1 MARVRSPNYPSL
13 SLPSAID
20 AARKIYDKEHT
31 HKADPEVM
39 AKALGYSGMNG
50 ASATALS
57 ALKKYGLL
65 LDEGKQLK
73 ISSDALTI
81 LVDPKDSVERAK
93 LIVKAAFSPQLFSDL
108 NEQYG
113 ETVPS
118 DENMRA
124 YLLKRAFSPSTVDAP
139 IRAYRETMEL
149 VSEVKKLYD
158 DPASGQE
165 MPDGQERGAGA
176 SDTDLNRQPPP
187 PSGMQRR
194 STNSEAP
201 MRQDVFSIEE
211 GAVTIEWP
219 ALLSEASL
227 KDIEDWLTIVKR
239 KISRSVPKIEPSED
253 QTEK

>member
-158 DPASGQE
+158 QTAQGQE
-165 MPDGQERGAGA
+165 MQDDPLASEQQREPTRNPGGGA
-176 SDTDLNRQPPP
+176 
-187 PSGMQRR
+187 PSKQYQ
-194 STNSEAP
+194 SSVNPS

-219 ALLSEASL
+219 AALSVESL

-239 KISRSVPKIEPSED
+239 KISRSVQKPEADGKPEAE
-253 QTEK
+253 E

>member
-73 ISSDALTI
+73 ISADALTI

-139 IRAYRETMEL
+139 IRTYRETMEL

-158 DPASGQE
+158 QAAQEVQDNLLASEQQRE
-165 MPDGQERGAGA
+165 STR
-176 SDTDLNRQPPP
+176 N
-187 PSGMQRR
+187 PSGG
-194 STNSEAP
+194 AP
-201 MRQDVFSIEE
+201 SKQYQSNVNPSMRQDVFSIEE

-219 ALLSEASL
+219 AALSVESL
-227 KDIEDWLTIVKR
+227 KDVEDWLTIVKR
-239 KISRSVPKIEPSED
+239 KISRSVQKPEANGKPEAE
-253 QTEK
+253 E

>member
-1 MARVRSPNYPSL
+1 MGRIRSPNYPSM
-13 SLPSAID
+13 SLPASIE

-31 HKADPEVM
+31 HKADPAVM
-39 AKALGYSGMNG
+39 AKALGYGGMNG

-73 ISSDALTI
+73 ISPEALTI
-81 LVDPKDSVERAK
+81 LVDPKDSTERAK
-93 LIVKAAFSPQLFSDL
+93 LIVAAAFSPNLFSEL
-108 NEQYG
+108 KEQYG

-124 YLLKRAFSPSTVDAP
+124 YLLKRGFSPSTVDAP
-139 IRAYRETMEL
+139 IRAYRETIEL
-149 VSEVKKLYD
+149 VSEIKKLYNED
-158 DPASGQE
+158 ANEDVR
-165 MPDGQERGAGA
+165 PDAGSSSEPQA
-176 SDTDLNRQPPP
+176 NPSTANRVNPP
-187 PSGMQRR
+187 QR
-194 STNSEAP
+194 STTGNPS

-219 ALLSEASL
+219 AALSVDSL

-239 KISRSVPKIEPSED
+239 KISRSVQKPDAEAETDAED
-253 QTEK
+253 

>member
-73 ISSDALTI
+73 ISADALTI

-93 LIVKAAFSPQLFSDL
+93 LIVKAAFNPQLFSDL

-158 DPASGQE
+158 QTAPGQE
-165 MPDGQERGAGA
+165 VQDDLLA
-176 SDTDLNRQPPP
+176 SEQQRESTRN
-187 PSGMQRR
+187 PSGGVPSKQYQ
-194 STNSEAP
+194 SNVNPS

-219 ALLSEASL
+219 AALSVESL

-239 KISRSVPKIEPSED
+239 KISRSVQKPEADGKPEAE
-253 QTEK
+253 E

>member
-1 MARVRSPNYPSL
+1 MGRVRSPNYPSM
-13 SLPSAID
+13 SLPASIE

-31 HKADPEVM
+31 HKADPVVM

-73 ISSDALTI
+73 ISPEALTI
-81 LVDPKDSVERAK
+81 LVDPKDSTERAK
-93 LIVKAAFSPQLFSDL
+93 LIVAAAFSPNLFSEL
-108 NEQYG
+108 KEQYG

-124 YLLKRAFSPSTVDAP
+124 YLLKRGFSPSTVDAP
-139 IRAYRETMEL
+139 IRAYRETIEL
-149 VSEVKKLYD
+149 VSEVKKLYNED
-158 DPASGQE
+158 ANEDARPE
-165 MPDGQERGAGA
+165 AGA
-176 SDTDLNRQPPP
+176 SEPQANPSTTNRVNPAQ
-187 PSGMQRR
+187 R
-194 STNSEAP
+194 STTGNPS

-219 ALLSEASL
+219 AALSVDSL

-239 KISRSVPKIEPSED
+239 KISRSVQKPDAEAETDAED
-253 QTEK
+253 